1 MGKNIQF
8 GYFSFCVL
16 IQSKDRNKSAYFS
29 RIEIKNKQQ
38 KEREGGGKRRK
49 GEREERV
56 EG

>member
-29 RIEIKNKQQ
+29 RIEIKKQTT
-38 KEREGGGKRRK
+38 RGRGRGG
-49 GEREERV
+49 REERV